1 MASTTLPPAE
11 FEGRIERVREK
22 LARTDRDTCCLFS
35 ATAIEWVSGF
45 HHLQTERPVCLA
57 VTDEAVAIT
66 VPRLERD
73 RAGSD
78 AFPLIDRI
86 HGYYDYP
93 GVGDGSDDAAN
104 ADASETYHEH
114 RSRTPEA
121 TIRAM
126 LDGLGAERVAAD
138 ADGAPGHWGYS
149 GPSLA
154 ELAGVDVETVEW
166 ITDWRKTKSGREV
179 DLLRRSAEWGNLAHR
194 KLTAYVEPGR
204 HELRVAKRA
213 SLDASMAMLDTLGE
227 RYDSRLRG
235 GFPASCGF
243 LSGPN
248 TALPHGLTENRRLRE
263 GDVLITG
270 ATTNVGG
277 YVSEL
282 ERTMFL
288 GEPGPA
294 DRERFE
300 AMLAAQTTAIEE
312 SGPGVACAHVDGAVH
327 DTLADRGFVE
337 YARHHTGHNIGLEGH
352 ERGFIDRGSDEVMRP
367 GHVYTVEPG
376 IYVPGEAG
384 YRHSDTIL
392 VIAEGTERLTYFPRS
407 LDESVIP
414 VR

>member
-1 MASTTLPPAE
+1 MAQTTLPQGE
-11 FEGRIERVREK
+11 FERRIERVREE
-22 LARTDRDTCCLFS
+22 LAASEFDALCLFA

-57 VTDEAVAIT
+57 VTDTAVEIT

-73 RAGSD
+73 RAESD
-78 AFPLIDRI
+78 AFPTIESI

-93 GVGDGSDDAAN
+93 GGEDD
-104 ADASETYHEH
+104 YHEH
-114 RSRTPEA
+114 SSRTPEE
-121 TIRAM
+121 TIHSM
-126 LDGLGAERVAAD
+126 LDGLAVETVAAD
-138 ADGAPGHWGYS
+138 SDGAPGVWGYS
-149 GPSLA
+149 GPALSGFA
-154 ELAGVDVETVEW
+154 EVEVETVEW
-166 ITDWRKTKSGREV
+166 VTEWRKTKSEAEIE
-179 DLLRRSAEWGNLAHR
+179 LLERSAEWGNLAHR
-194 KLTAYVEPGR
+194 KLAEYVEPGK
-204 HELRVAKRA
+204 HELWVAKRA
-213 SLDASMAMLDTLGE
+213 SLDASMAMFDTLGE

-270 ATTNVGG
+270 ATANVGG
-277 YVSEL
+277 YMSEL

-288 GEPGPA
+288 GEPNRQK
-294 DRERFE
+294 REYFE

-327 DTLADRGFVE
+327 DTLAERGLAE
-337 YARHHTGHNIGLEGH
+337 YAQHHTGHNIGLEGH
-352 ERGFIDRGSDEVMRP
+352 ERGFIDRGSDEVMQP

-376 IYVPGEAG
+376 IYIPDEAG

-392 VIAEGTERLTYFPRS
+392 VTEEGTERLTYFPRS
-407 LDESVIP
+407 LDENVIP

>member
-1 MASTTLPPAE
+1 
-11 FEGRIERVREK
+11 
-22 LARTDRDTCCLFS
+22 
-35 ATAIEWVSGF
+35 
-45 HHLQTERPVCLA
+45 
-57 VTDEAVAIT
+57 
-66 VPRLERD
+66 
-73 RAGSD
+73 
-78 AFPLIDRI
+78 
-86 HGYYDYP
+86 
-93 GVGDGSDDAAN
+93 
-104 ADASETYHEH
+104 
-114 RSRTPEA
+114 
-121 TIRAM
+121 
-126 LDGLGAERVAAD
+126 
-138 ADGAPGHWGYS
+138 
-149 GPSLA
+149 
-154 ELAGVDVETVEW
+154 
-166 ITDWRKTKSGREV
+166 
-179 DLLRRSAEWGNLAHR
+179 
-194 KLTAYVEPGR
+194 
-204 HELRVAKRA
+204 
-213 SLDASMAMLDTLGE
+213 MAMLDTLGE

-270 ATTNVGG
+270 ATANVGG

-288 GEPGPA
+288 GEPGPE

-337 YARHHTGHNIGLEGH
+337 CAQHHTGHNIGLEGH

-367 GHVYTVEPG
+367 GHVYTIEPG

-392 VIAEGTERLTYFPRS
+392 VTEEGTERLTYFPRS
-407 LDESVIP
+407 LDENVIP